1 MRLYNC
7 GTFTILE
14 PFAMSEILGKERS
27 VKSLLGQ
34 QYWIDYYQRDYKW
47 ERKHI
52 RELVDD
58 LTDRFLQ
65 YYEEGHERRKVAEYG
80 QYFLGSVIISEKDN
94 KKFIVD
100 GQQRLTSLTLLLIY
114 LNRLQ
119 ETYASDDQVYVMD
132 LIRPTEYGQKSFN
145 LNVNEPERNTCLQKL
160 MDGMSPDPTD
170 EPLSIQNLINRF
182 SDIADIFPVE
192 LRDKKVLP
200 YFLDWLTKH
209 VMLVEIKAS
218 SDDEA
223 YTIFETMNDRG
234 LSLSP
239 TDMLKGYLLAK
250 IEDDTSRTHAEREWK
265 KQVNMLRDLAK
276 DEDIDC
282 IKAWLRSQY
291 ASNIRKRKARAKPE
305 DFDKLGTEFHRWV
318 RKNHHQIGL
327 NDSDSFASFIT
338 DKFKFYA
345 RAYIKARKAADGYTS
360 RRLSSI
366 FFNSQNNF
374 TLQYPLM
381 LAPLLLTDNEET
393 MLRKMTLVATFIE
406 ITLARRIWNYKPIG
420 HSTMLDRVFRVM
432 KDIRELKLEDLR
444 ANLAL
449 RLSPKGAG
457 QDGYFDFQTEKT
469 FGLHKH
475 GNNRRQ
481 VHRLLA
487 RLTEFLEVEAGQKER
502 RYEDFASLPS
512 RKGGYQIEHIWADH
526 PEQYKDEFS
535 TPEDFPAYRNRIGGL
550 VLLPAADNAS
560 YSDKIYEEKH
570 RHYIKQNLLA
580 SSLHPT
586 AYENNPRFRKFR
598 EANPQLVFKPKETFR
613 KADLDE
619 RQELYIALA
628 DLCWSPNRLNDI

>member
-1 MRLYNC
+1 
-7 GTFTILE
+7 
-14 PFAMSEILGKERS
+14 MSEILGKERS

-182 SDIADIFPVE
+182 SNIEDIFPVE

-209 VMLVEIKAS
+209 VMLVEIKAP
-218 SDDEA
+218 SDDDA

-265 KQVNMLRDLAK
+265 KQVNMLRDLGK

-282 IKAWLRSQY
+282 IKAWLRGQY

-327 NDSDSFASFIT
+327 VASDNFTAFVT

-345 RAYIKARKAADGYTS
+345 GAYITAREAAERYTPGPF
-360 RRLSSI
+360 SSV

-381 LAPLLLTDNEET
+381 LAPLQLTDDKET
-393 MLRKMTLVATFIE
+393 VQRKMILVATFLE
-406 ITLARRIWNYKPIG
+406 IMLARRIWNYKAIG
-420 HSTMLDRVFRVM
+420 HSTVQYRAFVIM
-432 KDIRELKLEDLR
+432 KGIRGLELEALR
-444 ANLAL
+444 DNLAH
-449 RLSPKGAG
+449 RLSPEGT
-457 QDGYFDFQTEKT
+457 DRDDYFDFKTEKT
-469 FGLHKH
+469 FRLH
-475 GNNRRQ
+475 GANGRQ

-487 RLTEFLEVEAGQKER
+487 RLTEFLEVQSGQPS
-502 RYEDFASLPS
+502 RYPEYANRSS

-526 PEQYKDEFS
+526 PERHKDDFGNQDEFA
-535 TPEDFPAYRNRIGGL
+535 AYRNRIGGL
-550 VLLPAADNAS
+550 VLLPADINPS
-560 YSDKIYEEKH
+560 LNDMPYGEKLP
-570 RHYIKQNLLA
+570 HYLKQNLLA
-580 SSLHPT
+580 SSLHSRT
-586 AYENNPRFRKFR
+586 YEKNPNFRKFLK
-598 EANPQLVFKPKETFR
+598 ANPQLVFKPKETFR
-613 KADLDE
+613 KTDLAE

-628 DLCWSPNRLNDI
+628 DLCWSSDRLNDI